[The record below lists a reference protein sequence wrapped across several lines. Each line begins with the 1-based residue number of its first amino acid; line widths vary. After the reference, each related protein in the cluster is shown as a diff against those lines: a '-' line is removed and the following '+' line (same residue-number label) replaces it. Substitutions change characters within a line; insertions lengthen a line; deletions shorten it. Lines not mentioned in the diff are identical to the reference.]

1 MARIRS
7 IHPGILTDESFM
19 MLTVESPLA
28 IALML
33 GLWMEADDAGT
44 FEWKPITLKAR
55 CLPAANTNVSDL
67 LDALQSVEM
76 VKRFEIDGK
85 PYGVVR
91 NFVKYQRPKD
101 PKCTHPSNDEMQMFA
116 GFSGN
121 GTRPNASTGRKPLG
135 GTSEPLPNEFGSGS
149 EIPAQMED
157 VGCRRKDEEERIS
170 SLRSDSADAPQSNSD
185 LNSEIQI
192 KPEPIAKPKT
202 AKPPKPVKTALDQSA
217 SPTADDRAYAANLG
231 MTEATLANEW
241 EKFKLNHIQRQTRAI
256 DWAMTWQT
264 WARNWVGYGA
274 RNVEARQFGSKSPVM
289 NVVPAIDRESS
300 AKDVGKV
307 WIKADTPEWDRA
319 VQRLGKKPPNIG
331 GGWYFDE
338 DILDSAV
345 SH

>member
-19 MLTVESPLA
+19 TLTVENPLA
-28 IALML
+28 IALMI

-85 PYGVVR
+85 PYGVIR

-135 GTSEPLPNEFGSGS
+135 GTSEPLPKSFGTAS

-157 VGCRRKDEEERIS
+157 VGCRMEEEKKDNN
-170 SLRSDSADAPQSNSD
+170 SLRS
-185 LNSEIQI
+185 LLSERE
-192 KPEPIAKPKT
+192 KKNGLRKRLLPRM
-202 AKPPKPVKTALDQSA
+202 PPFRMK
-217 SPTADDRAYAANLG
+217 
-231 MTEATLANEW
+231 
-241 EKFKLNHIQRQTRAI
+241 
-256 DWAMTWQT
+256 
-264 WARNWVGYGA
+264 
-274 RNVEARQFGSKSPVM
+274 
-289 NVVPAIDRESS
+289 
-300 AKDVGKV
+300 
-307 WIKADTPEWDRA
+307 
-319 VQRLGKKPPNIG
+319 
-331 GGWYFDE
+331 
-338 DILDSAV
+338 ILK
-345 SH
+345 

>member
-19 MLTVESPLA
+19 MLTVEIPLA

-76 VKRFEIDGK
+76 VKRFEVGGK

-135 GTSEPLPNEFGSGS
+135 GTSEALPNEFGSGS

-157 VGCRRKDEEERIS
+157 VGCRMEEEKKDNN
-170 SLRSDSADAPQSNSD
+170 SLRSLLPEREEKNGFEKKAIAKDATISDENLEIAKTHGLKSDQATAEWQKFKAWHLSEGKKSADWDAAWSLWISRR
-185 LNSEIQI
+185 
-192 KPEPIAKPKT
+192 
-202 AKPPKPVKTALDQSA
+202 PVQPS
-217 SPTADDRAYAANLG
+217 
-231 MTEATLANEW
+231 
-241 EKFKLNHIQRQTRAI
+241 
-256 DWAMTWQT
+256 
-264 WARNWVGYGA
+264 
-274 RNVEARQFGSKSPVM
+274 VETRQFGSKSPVL
-289 NVVPAIDRESS
+289 NVVPAIDR
-300 AKDVGKV
+300 DVETVPGKV
-307 WIKADTPEWDRA
+307 WIKADTPEWDKA
-319 VQRLGKKPPNIG
+319 VQRLGRKPPNQN
-331 GGWYFDE
+331 GGWYFDKE
-338 DILDSAV
+338 ILEPVAV